1 MVDLKKAKGALL
13 GPKGS
18 TILLAVGMAGIVLIF
33 LSQFFSS
40 SSSSGSK
47 SSQTVSKVSAG
58 DYAAQLEKS
67 LGGIIGSIQGVGR
80 VRVMVTLD
88 SGVQYVYE
96 QNQKSTNN
104 TTSGSSQLQQ
114 NTDTEQSTV
123 LAQNG
128 SGGEQPLIRTEMQ
141 PAVRGVVVVC
151 DGGDDPVVK
160 EQVLETVMTALGISA
175 SGISISPMAAGG
187 AASSTQ

>member
-160 EQVLETVMTALGISA
+160 EQVLETVTTALGISA

-187 AASSTQ
+187 TASSTQ